1 MTAPVAPP
9 VRAYPYYRCSECGE
23 ARYPVVFRGD
33 REPSGPA
40 CPEHP
45 AAEVLA
51 WTRSLQSLAYLFAQ
65 RLAAGERM
73 EALRAEVEEHAAAR
87 PDAAV
92 ALVLFERWG
101 GLPERRLPARSG
113 AVTPAGLYG

>member
-1 MTAPVAPP
+1 MTRPAALP
-9 VRAYPYYRCSECGE
+9 VRAYPHYRCSECGE

-33 REPSGPA
+33 REPSVPA

-45 AAEVLA
+45 GAEVLA
-51 WTRSLQSLAYLFAQ
+51 WTRSLQTLAYLFAQ
-65 RLAAGERM
+65 RVADGEGM
-73 EALRAEVEEHAAAR
+73 DEIRAEVAVAGPGR

-101 GLPERRLPARSG
+101 GLPERRLPARPG
-113 AVTPAGLYG
+113 AATPAGLFG

>member
-33 REPSGPA
+33 REPSVPA

-101 GLPERRLPARSG
+101 GLPERRLPARPG
-113 AVTPAGLYG
+113 VATPAGLFG